1 MSRYSISDITRVV
14 IVNRHLS
21 GSVTIL
27 EETRVPLPTFNI
39 SFRLK
44 LLNPLYNKIVYDC
57 QAHKIDAL
65 KINEWEMAI
74 NVDDLV
80 GKIRELKLN
89 KLGM

>member
-44 LLNPLYNKIVYDC
+44 LLNPLY
-57 QAHKIDAL
+57 KIDAL

-74 NVDDLV
+74 SVDDLV